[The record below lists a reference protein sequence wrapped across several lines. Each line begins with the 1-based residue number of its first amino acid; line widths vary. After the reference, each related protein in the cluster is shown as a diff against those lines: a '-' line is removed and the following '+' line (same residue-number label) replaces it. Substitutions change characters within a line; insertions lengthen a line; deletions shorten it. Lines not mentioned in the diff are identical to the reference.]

1 MRHRQAIALLALVG
15 LFVALYLWLHAL
27 GFGGAIKCG
36 ASGGCETVQTSQW
49 AVFLGMP
56 VAFYGV
62 VGYLAILVAAI
73 VALRPAALSQPRW
86 SKWLVLLA
94 TVGFGFTL
102 YLTYLELFV
111 IHAICR
117 WCVRSNPT
125 QADSLTRGSQNFH
138 PVEHR
143 CCFRPISAA
152 AIKNQTTG
160 SICGT
165 VRFMSRAA
173 PPRPIFQSRTERR
186 RRSTAVACGTI
197 SSRSSIRRL
206 SRS

>member
-1 MRHRQAIALLALVG
+1 MRYRQAIALLALVG

-62 VGYLAILVAAI
+62 VGYLALLI
-73 VALRPAALSQPRW
+73 VALAGLRPAALAQPRW
-86 SKWLVLLA
+86 STWLVLLA

-117 WCVRSNPT
+117 WCIGSAVIITVIWVVSLLSLNSPAIRTDHATSPLQPGR
-125 QADSLTRGSQNFH
+125 QA
-138 PVEHR
+138 
-143 CCFRPISAA
+143 
-152 AIKNQTTG
+152 
-160 SICGT
+160 
-165 VRFMSRAA
+165 
-173 PPRPIFQSRTERR
+173 
-186 RRSTAVACGTI
+186 
-197 SSRSSIRRL
+197 
-206 SRS
+206 

>member
-1 MRHRQAIALLALVG
+1 MRYRQAIALLALVG

-49 AVFLGMP
+49 AVFLGTP

-62 VGYLAILVAAI
+62 VGYLALLI
-73 VALRPAALSQPRW
+73 VALAGLRPAALAQPRW

-117 WCVRSNPT
+117 WCV
-125 QADSLTRGSQNFH
+125 GSA
-138 PVEHR
+138 V
-143 CCFRPISAA
+143 IIT
-152 AIKNQTTG
+152 AIWVVAVLGLRRESGMGNG
-160 SICGT
+160 SMG
-165 VRFMSRAA
+165 
-173 PPRPIFQSRTERR
+173 
-186 RRSTAVACGTI
+186 
-197 SSRSSIRRL
+197 SSP
-206 SRS
+206 